1 MDPMELIPI
10 VGVIQG
16 LFLSLIL
23 LSLKSGLRTANRVLA
38 LLILSITITISNPMT
53 ADVYSIVVLS
63 MFLFGPLFIIY
74 VYLLTIP
81 DYQLRSTA
89 AFHFLPFVIA
99 ISLII
104 IHVATQN
111 RVIPR
116 WLIRSLYFIENF
128 HVLGYSVAILIY
140 MSRYR
145 KSLKLRH
152 SNIERLSLSW
162 ISIILALFI
171 LYFAIISPIV
181 LILYVTGFDWILDF
195 ESSWTPILISVYI
208 FFLGFNGIR
217 HHQVFA
223 QPTKAERNSR
233 ESFSDAQSDSLVQIM
248 KVKKPYLSDDLTLD
262 SLSEITHIPSH
273 IISRIIN
280 KKFGMNFF
288 DYINSHRIAQF
299 NILYLDEGNADRT
312 ILDLAMESGFY
323 SKSTFN
329 LSYKKHMG
337 TTPTQFR
344 KNSSQ
349 N

>member
-38 LLILSITITISNPMT
+38 LLILSITITISNLVT
-53 ADVYSIVVLS
+53 ADIHNIVVFS
-63 MFLFGPLFIIY
+63 MLLFGPLFIIY
-74 VYLLTIP
+74 FFLLTKPNYQIP
-81 DYQLRSTA
+81 TA
-89 AFHFLPFVIA
+89 AAVHFLPFIIV
-99 ISLII
+99 ISLMV
-104 IHVATQN
+104 IHVATQS
-111 RVIPR
+111 RVIPG
-116 WLIRSLYFIENF
+116 WLIRSLYFMKNF
-128 HVLGYSVAILIY
+128 HALGYSVAILIY
-140 MSRYR
+140 MRRYR
-145 KSLKLRH
+145 KSLKQRH

-181 LILYVTGFDWILDF
+181 LILYVTGFDWIVDF
-195 ESSWTPILISVYI
+195 ESSWTPILISLYI

-223 QPTKAERNSR
+223 QPTQTEKNSR
-233 ESFSDAQSDSLVQIM
+233 ESFSEVQSDKLVQVM
-248 KVKKPYLSDDLTLD
+248 KVEKPYLSDGLTLD
-262 SLSEITHIPSH
+262 SLSEISRIPSH
-273 IISRIIN
+273 ILSRIIN
-280 KKFGMNFF
+280 KNFGMNFF
-288 DYINSHRIAQF
+288 DYVNSHRIAHF
-299 NILYLDEGNADRT
+299 NLLYLDEGNTDRT

-329 LSYKKHMG
+329 LSYKKHTG

-344 KNSSQ
+344 KNVAQ
-349 N
+349 T